1 MLKINIYII
10 LFLLILFTS
19 RSFAVVVNATGEYVL
34 TPDISET
41 ECFNNA
47 KQRALNNA
55 AAALAGEKL
64 VSETMKVCEASFE
77 TAQCELY
84 QSSWSVIDAV
94 SRKGGVKIINREK
107 VNKNIYENCEVT
119 IEVDL
124 YKTPKPD
131 PNFDFSFEINQSKFL
146 AGHKISLED
155 NPLKITIRPFDGKK
169 MFINIFHWTPYEDGK
184 NVNRIF
190 PRPEK
195 EKYDGKI
202 NLISSESVFPRE
214 SSGYSWR
221 SIFPKDHK
229 RESVSEGIL
238 VFASK
243 DDLQFAHSYTYE
255 HFQEK
260 LLEISNKN
268 SRTKKTIYVIIEK

>member
-1 MLKINIYII
+1 MLKINIYTI
-10 LFLLILFTS
+10 LFLLIFFIS
-19 RSFAVVVNATGEYVL
+19 KPFAEIINATGEYVL
-34 TPDISET
+34 TQDISET

-47 KQRALNNA
+47 QQRALNNA
-55 AAALAGEKL
+55 ASSLAGEKL
-64 VSETMKVCEASFE
+64 ASETMKICEASFE

-84 QSSWSVIDAV
+84 QSSWSAIDTV
-94 SRKGGVKIINREK
+94 SRKGGIKIISREK
-107 VNKNIYENCEVT
+107 VHKDIYVNCEVE

-124 YKTPKPD
+124 YEVTQPD
-131 PNFDFSFEINQSKFL
+131 SNFDFSFEINQSKFL
-146 AGHKISLED
+146 ADHEVSLED

-169 MFINIFHWTPYEDGK
+169 MFINIFHWTPYQDGK

-202 NLISSESVFPRE
+202 NLISGESVFPRE

-221 SIFPKDHK
+221 SVFPKDYK
-229 RESVSEGIL
+229 SDSVSEGIL

-243 DDLQFAHSYTYE
+243 DNLQFAHAYTYE

-268 SRTKKTIYVIIEK
+268 TRTKKTIYVIIEK